1 MKCVFDENMPIRLYR
16 TLNYLEGEH
25 GIQVKHITE
34 LVSPSTPDIEWMRIL
49 GQDKNCFVITKDN
62 RIKWNPA
69 EILAWKESNLIVVFL
84 KDSWF
89 NLDFWTMTWK
99 FIRIW
104 PDLKLKIN
112 GNNDRKSFAL
122 HIKGKIEELG

>member
-1 MKCVFDENMPIRLYR
+1 MKCVFDENMPIRLCR
-16 TLNYLEGEH
+16 ALNYLEGEH

-34 LVSPSTPDIEWMRIL
+34 FVSPSTPDIEWMRIL
-49 GQDKNCFVITKDN
+49 GKDKSCFVITKDN
-62 RIKWNPA
+62 RIKQNPA
-69 EILAWKESNLIVVFL
+69 EILAWKESSLIVVFL

-104 PDLKLKIN
+104 PELKIKLDR
-112 GNNDRKSFAL
+112 NNDRKSFAI
-122 HIKGKIEELG
+122 HIKGKIEELD